1 LTAKCQ
7 SLRLGTR
14 IDPCQSNKIVRKMAK
29 GKINVQS
36 ENIFPIIKKFLY
48 SDHEIFV
55 RELISNAVDATQKLS
70 TLSRLGEFKG
80 EAGNT
85 TIEVSIDQEAKT
97 LTFKD
102 RGIGMTGEEVKK
114 YINQVAFSGAK
125 EFMSQYEGQ
134 MEGKGIIGNFGLGF
148 YSAFMVS
155 DKVEVHSKSFKD
167 GEGTEAVKWECEGD
181 PEYKLTKSKKE
192 DRGTE
197 IVLHINEE
205 SNEFLEEARIQ
216 EILNK
221 YCKFLPV
228 EIQFGTKEIT
238 EGEGE
243 NEVKETVPNIINNPT
258 PAWTKSPS
266 ELEDKDYKDFYRELY
281 PMQFDEPLFHI
292 HLNVDYPFNLT
303 GVLFFPK
310 IKNNIEVQ
318 KDKIQLYSNQVFVTD
333 SVEGIV
339 PDFLTLLQG
348 VIDSPDIPLNVS
360 RSYLQSDSNVKKISA
375 HISKKV
381 ADKLEEL
388 FKNDRERLESIW
400 EDIKVIIEY
409 GMLSEE
415 KFFDKANKFNLYPNV
430 DGTYFTL
437 EEYTEKIKESQTD
450 KDGKLVYLYTN
461 NPEEQHGFIAEAKEK
476 GYDVLH
482 LDSPIVG
489 HLLQRLEM
497 NGENIQ
503 FVRVDSDPI
512 EKLIAKDDEMP
523 SKLSDEEKEA
533 LKPIIEEVVPKE
545 QFTISLEA
553 QSESTPAFTITRPEF
568 MRRMK
573 EMSMTGGGFMGAGN
587 LPDSYN
593 LIVNVNHP
601 LVGKIHEEKNA
612 EAQKALINQG
622 VDLAKLSQN
631 MLKGEALTAFIKRS
645 YELIDA

>member
-1 LTAKCQ
+1 MTAICQ
-7 SLRLGTR
+7 VKALGTG
-14 IDPCQSNKIVRKMAK
+14 IDLFGPNKIARKMAK

-55 RELISNAVDATQKLS
+55 RELISNAVDATQKLN

-80 EAGNT
+80 DVGST
-85 TIEVSIDQEAKT
+85 TIEVSIDKDAKT

-148 YSAFMVS
+148 YSAFMVA
-155 DKVEVHSKSFKD
+155 DKVEVHSKSFKE

-205 SNEFLEEARIQ
+205 SSEFLEEHRISG
-216 EILNK
+216 ILNK

-238 EGEGE
+238 EGEGDAE
-243 NEVKETVPNIINNPT
+243 IKKTVPNIVNNPN
-258 PAWTKSPS
+258 PAWTKAPADLS
-266 ELEDKDYKDFYRELY
+266 DQDYKDFYRELY

-415 KFFDKANKFNLYPNV
+415 KFFEKANKFNLYPNV
-430 DGTYFTL
+430 DGKYFTL
-437 EEYTEKIKESQTD
+437 DEYTESIKAAQTD
-450 KDGKLVYLYTN
+450 KEGKLIFLYTN
-461 NPEEQHGFIAEAKEK
+461 NPEEQHGFISEAKEK

-497 NGENIQ
+497 NGDKIQ

-512 EKLIAKDDEMP
+512 EKLIQKEDEMP
-523 SKLSDEEKEA
+523 SKLSDEEKDA
-533 LKPIIEEVVPKE
+533 LKPIIEGIVPKE
-545 QFTISLEA
+545 QFSISMES
-553 QSESTPAFTITRPEF
+553 QSEKSPAFTITRPEF

-601 LVGKIHEEKNA
+601 LISRIHEEKNA
-612 EAQKALINQG
+612 DAQKALINQG

-645 YELIDA
+645 YDLIDA